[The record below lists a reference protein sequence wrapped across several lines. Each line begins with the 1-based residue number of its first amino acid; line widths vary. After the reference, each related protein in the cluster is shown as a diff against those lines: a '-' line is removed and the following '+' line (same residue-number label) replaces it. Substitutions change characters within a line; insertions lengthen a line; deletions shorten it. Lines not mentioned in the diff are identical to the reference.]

1 MGSPANGIR
10 ETDTET
16 GRKLLQAMLS
26 GTGQI
31 ANTIAQN
38 VPPPQASQNAYTT
51 TQGSNFNFT
60 QPNSAYW
67 GRYTEPMNINAPR
80 TAATESTP
88 TTTNTSKEVVLPMN
102 QGANMG
108 WSIPQETSTKKDSS
122 TSSFDNPS
130 PLPNYSMYIPPAM
143 MPDINAYLA
152 NPNSLLGAMQDAGI
166 SSAGA
171 GRFSNLLSTN
181 SKGK

>member
-1 MGSPANGIR
+1 MGSPINGIR
-10 ETDTET
+10 ETDTEI
-16 GRKLLQAMLS
+16 GRNLVKAMLS

-31 ANTIAQN
+31 ANTVAQN
-38 VPPPQASQNAYTT
+38 MPPPQASQNAYTT

-88 TTTNTSKEVVLPMN
+88 TTTDTSQEFVLPMN
-102 QGANMG
+102 RGAAMG
-108 WSIPQETSTKKDSS
+108 WTVPQQTSVTKDSS

-130 PLPNYSMYIPPAM
+130 PLPNYSMYIPPSM
-143 MPDINAYLA
+143 MPNINAYLQS
-152 NPNSLLGAMQDAGI
+152 PNSLLSAMQDAGI